1 MNGSL
6 LTPPSPRATNSS
18 PLPPSP
24 SPSPSPPSPSLLPLS
39 PRPPPLPPLVSP
51 PPQAHPS
58 SLSDTPTPSPS
69 PCLSWTEFCEL
80 HARVAAGDFAR
91 HFRAFLLENPHYSPD
106 SAAAFCRRF
115 TDRFVRHFQSEL
127 EGALPPSC
135 ASGREDMVSWAPQS
149 DATSLEEEAVSP
161 LSASGGAVLPCPP
174 TNTTRAAS
182 KPAPTRLVLDNRSG
196 DRFQDSYAHGQVLPP
211 SSSSSCC
218 SSVGGNNG
226 RREERGAM
234 IAPGNGEAPV
244 EEEEDSWLGVAS
256 VGEDIEP
263 EEREGESTEVD
274 GADPSHTP
282 QIQPSS
288 SSVTPPP
295 GSKGNSTPNSSK
307 NKLKKRFSLRSVGR
321 SVRGSV
327 RGILHWRSSSSDS
340 AQSQLPSSYSYTMG
354 VQDATLVSTS
364 KRNSGTQPPTPTSS
378 MPVSLSMPLSL
389 PHSSSSSLPPSS
401 SSSATSL
408 SLSEAARDRRRSNGE
423 GGEKEKWSHRLE
435 KLRLSRS
442 PPPVLTPNTAGSHSA
457 SSTLPPSS
465 AAAAGMGPPRKVG
478 RLVREGGVSVS
489 SSNDELSGSH
499 GFSGFSFGLLH
510 HGTDNNN
517 AASASSA
524 AAQAGSVQPLASGGN
539 VPWRG
544 GRWHKCRLVLKERDR
559 DGGERGEEYYL
570 EFFIPP
576 KSSKP
581 RLTVP
586 CCSIVDVRSTT
597 ALEVPDKENT
607 FLLQLEG
614 SAQYVIETRDA
625 VQMRAWLSDIRNG
638 ICLSE
643 QEDAEGVCGGP
654 LDISGTPEIVD
665 RLSQVCYGGIGGSSP
680 LMDPLPPELP
690 PRAPLDEPD
699 SRILGGGGAS
709 LGTPF
714 AETPDATGSF
724 LFSETTTAE
733 AVEHPLSEC
742 QWFHGT
748 LSRLKAAQLVLAG
761 GPASH
766 GVFLVRQ
773 SETRRGEYVLTF
785 NFQGK
790 AKHLRLSLNED
801 GQCRVQH
808 LWFQSIFDM
817 LEHFRVHPI
826 PLESGGASDVTLIS
840 FVGATAV
847 RQPDLTS
854 RPRSPPQPPPLPPGR
869 PPPPTPPQER
879 GNETEVAGGGAGGG
893 GGGGGAA
900 VVTMT
905 TTAAA
910 GAGGGGSGGSGG
922 GSGGG
927 VEDWEE
933 RDRDTPLRQLEAVE
947 GEERE
952 GARAPRAID
961 NQYSFF

>member
-6 LTPPSPRATNSS
+6 LTPPSPRAANSS

-135 ASGREDMVSWAPQS
+135 ASGRDDMVSWAPQS

-174 TNTTRAAS
+174 TNAMRASS
-182 KPAPTRLVLDNRSG
+182 KPAPPRLVLENRSG
-196 DRFQDSYAHGQVLPP
+196 DRFQDSYAHSQVLPP

-226 RREERGAM
+226 RREERGAI

-256 VGEDIEP
+256 VGEDVEP

-274 GADPSHTP
+274 SADPSHTP
-282 QIQPSS
+282 QIPPSS

-295 GSKGNSTPNSSK
+295 GSKGNSTPNSK

-354 VQDATLVSTS
+354 VQDAALVSTS

-442 PPPVLTPNTAGSHSA
+442 PPPVLTPTGGSHSA

-465 AAAAGMGPPRKVG
+465 AAAAMGPPRKVG
-478 RLVREGGVSVS
+478 RLVREGGVTVS
-489 SSNDELSGSH
+489 SSNDELSAGH

-510 HGTDNNN
+510 HSTDNNS
-517 AASASSA
+517 AASA
-524 AAQAGSVQPLASGGN
+524 AAQTGPVQPLASGGN

-544 GRWHKCRLVLKERDR
+544 GRWHKCRLVLRERDR
-559 DGGERGEEYYL
+559 EGGERGEEYYL

-665 RLSQVCYGGIGGSSP
+665 RLSQGTC
-680 LMDPLPPELP
+680 DQLP

-879 GNETEVAGGGAGGG
+879 GNETEAGGG
-893 GGGGGAA
+893 
-900 VVTMT
+900 
-905 TTAAA
+905 
-910 GAGGGGSGGSGG
+910 GG

>member
-6 LTPPSPRATNSS
+6 LTPPSPRAASSS

-39 PRPPPLPPLVSP
+39 PRPPPLPP
-51 PPQAHPS
+51 PQAAQQQHPS
-58 SLSDTPTPSPS
+58 SLSETPTPSPS
-69 PCLSWTEFCEL
+69 PSLSWTEFCEL

-91 HFRAFLLENPHYSPD
+91 HFRAFLLENPRYGAD

-115 TDRFVRHFQSEL
+115 TDRFARHFQSEL
-127 EGALPPSC
+127 EGAPLPP
-135 ASGREDMVSWAPQS
+135 ASSARDDLASWAPPS
-149 DATSLEEEAVSP
+149 DATSLEEEAASP
-161 LSASGGAVLPCPP
+161 LSPGGSCGGGCGGDTP
-174 TNTTRAAS
+174 RAAPR
-182 KPAPTRLVLDNRSG
+182 PAPARLVLDGRG
-196 DRFQDSYAHGQVLPP
+196 GEDSYAHGHVLPP

-226 RREERGAM
+226 RRGEDRSGA
-234 IAPGNGEAPV
+234 AATPGNGNEAPV
-244 EEEEDSWLGVAS
+244 EEEEEEDGWLG
-256 VGEDIEP
+256 GEPSSLDQ
-263 EEREGESTEVD
+263 D
-274 GADPSHTP
+274 QDQDPAHTP
-282 QIQPSS
+282 QTPPSS
-288 SSVTPPP
+288 LTPPP
-295 GSKGNSTPNSSK
+295 SKS
-307 NKLKKRFSLRSVGR
+307 KLKKRFSLRSVGR

-327 RGILHWRSSSSDS
+327 RGILHWRSASSD
-340 AQSQLPSSYSYTMG
+340 AAANPNPLPSSYSYTMG
-354 VQDATLVSTS
+354 VQDAANANAAGA
-364 KRNSGTQPPTPTSS
+364 KRGSGTQPPTPTSS
-378 MPVSLSMPLSL
+378 AMPVSLSMPLSL

-408 SLSEAARDRRRSNGE
+408 SLAEAARDRRRSNGE
-423 GGEKEKWSHRLE
+423 GGEKDKWSHRLE

-442 PPPVLTPNTAGSHSA
+442 PPPVFMPA
-457 SSTLPPSS
+457 SSSLLPPPSGGGG
-465 AAAAGMGPPRKVG
+465 ARKG
-478 RLVREGGVSVS
+478 RLVREGGVTVS
-489 SSNDELSGSH
+489 ASSDELTGSH
-499 GFSGFSFGLLH
+499 GGGFAGFSFSLLH
-510 HGTDNNN
+510 HGD
-517 AASASSA
+517 SSPA
-524 AAQAGSVQPLASGGN
+524 AAPGGPLAAGGGTL
-539 VPWRG
+539 PWRG
-544 GRWHKCRLVLKERDR
+544 GRWHKCRLVLRERDR
-559 DGGERGEEYYL
+559 EGGERGEEYYL

-586 CCSIVDVRSTT
+586 CCSMVEVRSTT

-607 FLLQLEG
+607 FLLQVDG
-614 SAQYVIETRDA
+614 GTQYVIETRDA

-643 QEDAEGVCGGP
+643 PEDPEGCGP
-654 LDISGTPEIVD
+654 LDLSGTPDIGD
-665 RLSQVCYGGIGGSSP
+665 RLSQVCYGGIDS
-680 LMDPLPPELP
+680 LPPELP

-699 SRILGGGGAS
+699 GRILGGGGAS

-724 LFSETTTAE
+724 LFSDPAPSEQDQ
-733 AVEHPLSEC
+733 HPLSEC

-847 RQPDLTS
+847 RQPGRDRAGS
-854 RPRSPPQPPPLPPGR
+854 RPTVCDVITTRHPDSPS
-869 PPPPTPPQER
+869 TPISDCVLDQQ
-879 GNETEVAGGGAGGG
+879 
-893 GGGGGAA
+893 
-900 VVTMT
+900 
-905 TTAAA
+905 
-910 GAGGGGSGGSGG
+910 
-922 GSGGG
+922 
-927 VEDWEE
+927 
-933 RDRDTPLRQLEAVE
+933 TP
-947 GEERE
+947 
-952 GARAPRAID
+952 
-961 NQYSFF
+961 

>member
-6 LTPPSPRATNSS
+6 LTPPSPRAAANSS

-127 EGALPPSC
+127 EGALPASC

-161 LSASGGAVLPCPP
+161 LSATGGAVPPC
-174 TNTTRAAS
+174 AAANAVRPAN
-182 KPAPTRLVLDNRSG
+182 KPAPARLVLDTRGG

-226 RREERGAM
+226 RREERGGGLV
-234 IAPGNGEAPV
+234 APGNGEAPV
-244 EEEEDSWLGVAS
+244 EEEEDSWLGAAS
-256 VGEDIEP
+256 VGEDGEQ
-263 EEREGESTEVD
+263 EEREGESAEAD
-274 GADPSHTP
+274 GTDSSHP
-282 QIQPSS
+282 PHVAAS

-295 GSKGNSTPNSSK
+295 PGSKGTPTSSK

-340 AQSQLPSSYSYTMG
+340 AQSPLPSSYSYTMG
-354 VQDATLVSTS
+354 VHDAAPGSAS
-364 KRNSGTQPPTPTSS
+364 KRSAATQPPTPTSS

-442 PPPVLTPNTAGSHSA
+442 PPPILTPANSS

-465 AAAAGMGPPRKVG
+465 AAAAAMAPPRKVG

-489 SSNDELSGSH
+489 SSTDELSASH

-510 HGTDNNN
+510 HGTDNN
-517 AASASSA
+517 SATSPQGGA
-524 AAQAGSVQPLASGGN
+524 PQPPPGGGGGG

-544 GRWHKCRLVLKERDR
+544 GRWHKCRLVLRERDR
-559 DGGERGEEYYL
+559 EGGERGEEYYL

-607 FLLQLEG
+607 FLLQLDAA
-614 SAQYVIETRDA
+614 AQYVIETRDA

-643 QEDAEGVCGGP
+643 QEDPDAVCGAA
-654 LDISGTPEIVD
+654 LDVSGTPEIVD

-690 PRAPLDEPD
+690 PRAPLDESD
-699 SRILGGGGAS
+699 GRILGGGGAS

-724 LFSETTTAE
+724 LFSETSSSE

-847 RQPDLTS
+847 RQPGRDRAGS
-854 RPRSPPQPPPLPPGR
+854 RPTVCDVITTRHPDSPS
-869 PPPPTPPQER
+869 TPISDCVLDQQ
-879 GNETEVAGGGAGGG
+879 
-893 GGGGGAA
+893 
-900 VVTMT
+900 
-905 TTAAA
+905 
-910 GAGGGGSGGSGG
+910 
-922 GSGGG
+922 
-927 VEDWEE
+927 
-933 RDRDTPLRQLEAVE
+933 TP
-947 GEERE
+947 
-952 GARAPRAID
+952 
-961 NQYSFF
+961 

>member
-6 LTPPSPRATNSS
+6 LTPPSPRTAPNSS

-39 PRPPPLPPLVSP
+39 TRPPPLPPPNPASQPL
-51 PPQAHPS
+51 S
-58 SLSDTPTPSPS
+58 SLSETPTPSPS

-91 HFRAFLLENPHYSPD
+91 HFRAFLQENPHYSPD

-115 TDRFVRHFQSEL
+115 TERFVQHFESEL
-127 EGALPPSC
+127 EGTTV
-135 ASGREDMVSWAPQS
+135 GREGTVCWVAQPDV
-149 DATSLEEEAVSP
+149 TSLEEDAASPSLLPPEAATP
-161 LSASGGAVLPCPP
+161 CLP
-174 TNTTRAAS
+174 THTRAAP
-182 KPAPTRLVLDNRSG
+182 KPVSIQEGRGTEQFQSAG
-196 DRFQDSYAHGQVLPP
+196 AFQDSYAHTQILPP
-211 SSSSSCC
+211 SSSSSC
-218 SSVGGNNG
+218 SSSMGGNNG
-226 RREERGAM
+226 RREERG
-234 IAPGNGEAPV
+234 IAVKYNQPEYKDL
-244 EEEEDSWLGVAS
+244 EEEDDSWVGPVAGEEVETDL
-256 VGEDIEP
+256 VGKDNED
-263 EEREGESTEVD
+263 EGDTTLD
-274 GADPSHTP
+274 RADLSQTPTCPS
-282 QIQPSS
+282 PSS
-288 SSVTPPP
+288 TPANS
-295 GSKGNSTPNSSK
+295 GSKGNGTPIGGHSK

-340 AQSQLPSSYSYTMG
+340 PPNCSSGNSAPLPSSYSYTTG
-354 VQDATLVSTS
+354 LQDA
-364 KRNSGTQPPTPTSS
+364 KRNSASQGVPASI
-378 MPVSLSMPLSL
+378 PVSLSLPLSL

-408 SLSEAARDRRRSNGE
+408 SLSEVRDWRRSNGD
-423 GGEKEKWSHRLE
+423 GEKEKWSHRLE

-442 PPPVLTPNTAGSHSA
+442 PPPTLSTTAPPSSA
-457 SSTLPPSS
+457 VSPSALPPSS
-465 AAAAGMGPPRKVG
+465 IGAPRKMG
-478 RLVREGGVSVS
+478 RLVREGGVTVCS
-489 SSNDELSGSH
+489 SSDEFASTH
-499 GFSGFSFGLLH
+499 GFPGFPFGLLH
-510 HGTDNNN
+510 HGTD
-517 AASASSA
+517 ST
-524 AAQAGSVQPLASGGN
+524 ASGHPTAIGGAADG
-539 VPWRG
+539 RG
-544 GRWHKCRLVLKERDR
+544 MRWHKCRLVLKERDK
-559 DGGERGEEYYL
+559 DGGDGGLEYFL
-570 EFFIPP
+570 EFYIPP

-581 RLTVP
+581 RVNVP
-586 CCSIVDVRSTT
+586 CCSTVNVRSTT
-597 ALEVPDKENT
+597 AIEVPDKENT
-607 FLLQLEG
+607 FLLQVEG
-614 SAQYVIETRDA
+614 QVRYVIETRDA
-625 VQMRAWLSDIRNG
+625 VQMRAWLSDIRNA

-643 QEDAEGVCGGP
+643 QEDVEGVCGSA
-654 LDISGTPEIVD
+654 LSELSGMPEFND
-665 RLSQVCYGGIGGSSP
+665 RLSQVCYGGVGGSP
-680 LMDPLPPELP
+680 QLEPLPPELP
-690 PRAPLDEPD
+690 PRAPLDESD
-699 SRILGGGGAS
+699 SRLLGGGGAS

-724 LFSETTTAE
+724 LFSEGSVSET
-733 AVEHPLSEC
+733 VEHPLSEC

-761 GPASH
+761 GMASH

-840 FVGATAV
+840 FVGATNV

-854 RPRSPPQPPPLPPGR
+854 RPRSPPQPPPPPLPPGR

-879 GNETEVAGGGAGGG
+879 GSETE
-893 GGGGGAA
+893 
-900 VVTMT
+900 
-905 TTAAA
+905 AA
-910 GAGGGGSGGSGG
+910 GASSGA
-922 GSGGG
+922 
-927 VEDWEE
+927 EECEE
-933 RDRDTPLRQLEAVE
+933 RDPPLLQLEGVE

-952 GARAPRAID
+952 GGRARAID

>member
-6 LTPPSPRATNSS
+6 LTPPSPRAASSS
-18 PLPPSP
+18 PLPP

-39 PRPPPLPPLVSP
+39 SRPPPLPPLISP
-51 PPQAHPS
+51 PPQGPTS

-91 HFRAFLLENPHYSPD
+91 HFRAFLQENPHYSPD
-106 SAAAFCRRF
+106 AAGAFCRRF

-127 EGALPPSC
+127 EGTGPPNC
-135 ASGREDMVSWAPQS
+135 VSGREDMGSWAPQI
-149 DATSLEEEAVSP
+149 DPPSLEEEVVCLLP
-161 LSASGGAVLPCPP
+161 PPGGLPRPGAPGGLPRPGAKQPP
-174 TNTTRAAS
+174 A
-182 KPAPTRLVLDNRSG
+182 RLVLEHRGG
-196 DRFQDSYAHGQVLPP
+196 DRFQDSYAHTQMLPP
-211 SSSSSCC
+211 SSSSSCS

-226 RREERGAM
+226 RREERGGVA
-234 IAPGNGEAPV
+234 AGSEEAPV
-244 EEEEDSWLGVAS
+244 EEEEEEEEEEEDSWLGGVP
-256 VGEDIEP
+256 VGEDGEHP
-263 EEREGESTEVD
+263 EEREAESAED
-274 GADPSHTP
+274 HAD
-282 QIQPSS
+282 SS
-288 SSVTPPP
+288 LSSQNPPPFSSTTPPP
-295 GSKGNSTPNSSK
+295 GSKGNGTPSGSK
-307 NKLKKRFSLRSVGR
+307 GKLKKRFSLRSVGR

-327 RGILHWRSSSSDS
+327 RGILHWRSSSGD
-340 AQSQLPSSYSYTMG
+340 APQSPLPSSYSYTMG
-354 VQDATLVSTS
+354 VHDAAPSS
-364 KRNSGTQPPTPTSS
+364 AKRTSGTQPPTPTSS
-378 MPVSLSMPLSL
+378 MPVSLSLPLSL

-423 GGEKEKWSHRLE
+423 GGEKEKWSHRLD

-442 PPPVLTPNTAGSHSA
+442 PPPSMGLPGSA
-457 SSTLPPSS
+457 SLPPSS
-465 AAAAGMGPPRKVG
+465 AGASSLGASALGPSRRAG

-489 SSNDELSGSH
+489 TTSDELLGSH
-499 GFSGFSFGLLH
+499 GFPGFSFGLLH
-510 HGTDNNN
+510 H
-517 AASASSA
+517 SA
-524 AAQAGSVQPLASGGN
+524 AVADGNGASGQAAPAPALTSGGG

-544 GRWHKCRLVLKERDR
+544 GRWHKCRLVLKEREKE
-559 DGGERGEEYYL
+559 GAERGEEYYL

-576 KSSKP
+576 KASKP
-581 RLTVP
+581 RVTVA
-586 CCSIVDVRSTT
+586 CCSMVDVRSTT

-614 SAQYVIETRDA
+614 AVQYVIETRDA

-643 QEDAEGVCGGP
+643 QDEGEGRCGAH
-654 LDISGTPEIVD
+654 LDISGTPEFGD

-680 LMDPLPPELP
+680 LMEPLPPELP

-699 SRILGGGGAS
+699 GRLLGGGGAS

-724 LFSETTTAE
+724 LFSEVTSSET
-733 AVEHPLSEC
+733 VEHPLSEC

-761 GPASH
+761 GLASH

-847 RQPDLTS
+847 RQPGRDRAGS
-854 RPRSPPQPPPLPPGR
+854 RPTVCEVISTRHPDSPS
-869 PPPPTPPQER
+869 TPISDCVLDQQ
-879 GNETEVAGGGAGGG
+879 
-893 GGGGGAA
+893 
-900 VVTMT
+900 
-905 TTAAA
+905 
-910 GAGGGGSGGSGG
+910 
-922 GSGGG
+922 
-927 VEDWEE
+927 
-933 RDRDTPLRQLEAVE
+933 TP
-947 GEERE
+947 
-952 GARAPRAID
+952 
-961 NQYSFF
+961 

>member
-1 MNGSL
+1 PNMNGSL
-6 LTPPSPRATNSS
+6 LTPPSPRAAASSS
-18 PLPPSP
+18 PLPPSPSP

-39 PRPPPLPPLVSP
+39 PRPPPLPPPASAGQPL
-51 PPQAHPS
+51 S

-115 TDRFVRHFQSEL
+115 TDRFVQHFESEL
-127 EGALPPSC
+127 EGSGT
-135 ASGREDMVSWAPQS
+135 GREGTGSWVAQS
-149 DATSLEEEAVSP
+149 DGTSLEEEATSP
-161 LSASGGAVLPCPP
+161 PLMPSEAAGPCLPTHVRAPPKPLPARKGLDGQGGERLQNPAV
-174 TNTTRAAS
+174 
-182 KPAPTRLVLDNRSG
+182 
-196 DRFQDSYAHGQVLPP
+196 FQDSYTHTQILPP
-211 SSSSSCC
+211 SSSSSC
-218 SSVGGNNG
+218 SSSMGGNNG
-226 RREERGAM
+226 RREERALTVKQYPN
-234 IAPGNGEAPV
+234 ILPGNGDM
-244 EEEEDSWLGVAS
+244 EEEEDGW
-256 VGEDIEP
+256 VGP
-263 EEREGESTEVD
+263 VTGEEAESDELAGRDGEVESGALTD
-274 GADPSHTP
+274 GADGSQTPTSPSG
-282 QIQPSS
+282 IQLHC
-288 SSVTPPP
+288 
-295 GSKGNSTPNSSK
+295 GSKGVSSVVAGGPSK
-307 NKLKKRFSLRSVGR
+307 TKLKKRFSLRSVGR

-327 RGILHWRSSSSDS
+327 RGILHWRSSSSES
-340 AQSQLPSSYSYTMG
+340 PQSCSPAGPAQLPSSYSYTTG
-354 VQDATLVSTS
+354 LQDG
-364 KRNSGTQPPTPTSS
+364 KRSS
-378 MPVSLSMPLSL
+378 ASQVIPASLPVSLSLPLSL

-408 SLSEAARDRRRSNGE
+408 SLSEARDRRRSNGE
-423 GGEKEKWSHRLE
+423 GEKEKWSHRLE

-442 PPPVLTPNTAGSHSA
+442 PPPHTSHLCGA
-457 SSTLPPSS
+457 LLRP
-465 AAAAGMGPPRKVG
+465 AALSPAP
-478 RLVREGGVSVS
+478 EQCGGLQE
-489 SSNDELSGSH
+489 DRQAR
-499 GFSGFSFGLLH
+499 FSFGLLH
-510 HGTDNNN
+510 HSTDNNN
-517 AASASSA
+517 ATSGSTVGQLSA
-524 AAQAGSVQPLASGGN
+524 VQPPTTGGAIGG
-539 VPWRG
+539 RG
-544 GRWHKCRLVLKERDR
+544 TRWHKCRLVLKERDKE
-559 DGGERGEEYYL
+559 GERGEEYFL
-570 EFFIPP
+570 EFYIPP
-576 KSSKP
+576 KSSKA
-581 RLTVP
+581 RLTVL

-607 FLLQLEG
+607 FLLQLDG
-614 SAQYVIETRDA
+614 QVQYVVETRDA

-643 QEDAEGVCGGP
+643 QEEVEGVCGGVQTD
-654 LDISGTPEIVD
+654 LSGTPEFSD
-665 RLSQVCYGGIGGSSP
+665 RLSQVCYGGMGGSP
-680 LMDPLPPELP
+680 LLEPLPPELP
-690 PRAPLDEPD
+690 PRAPLDESD
-699 SRILGGGGAS
+699 SRVLGGGGAS

-724 LFSETTTAE
+724 LFSEGSAAE
-733 AVEHPLSEC
+733 PAEHPLSEC

-761 GPASH
+761 GMASH

-854 RPRSPPQPPPLPPGR
+854 RPRSPPQPPPPPLPPGR

-879 GNETEVAGGGAGGG
+879 GSDAEL
-893 GGGGGAA
+893 
-900 VVTMT
+900 
-905 TTAAA
+905 
-910 GAGGGGSGGSGG
+910 AGGGGSGP
-922 GSGGG
+922 
-927 VEDWEE
+927 EECEE
-933 RDRDTPLRQLEAVE
+933 RERDTPLRQLEGGVE

-952 GARAPRAID
+952 GGRARAID
-961 NQYSFF
+961 N

>member
-6 LTPPSPRATNSS
+6 LTPPSPRVANSS

-24 SPSPSPPSPSLLPLS
+24 SPSPSPPSPSLLPLM
-39 PRPPPLPPLVSP
+39 PRPSPLPALVTP
-51 PPQAHPS
+51 PPAALS

-106 SAAAFCRRF
+106 SASAFCRRF

-127 EGALPPSC
+127 QGAPQSC
-135 ASGREDMVSWAPQS
+135 TAAAREETLCSWAPQS
-149 DATSLEEEAVSP
+149 DATSLEDDEALSP
-161 LSASGGAVLPCPP
+161 LSAPPPPRVL
-174 TNTTRAAS
+174 S
-182 KPAPTRLVLDNRSG
+182 KPPCSASRLDPQAPLPP
-196 DRFQDSYAHGQVLPP
+196 HPP

-226 RREERGAM
+226 RRP
-234 IAPGNGEAPV
+234 PGNGGAS
-244 EEEEDSWLGVAS
+244 EEQGEPEEDSWTMGATS
-256 VGEDIEP
+256 IGEETEDRQATAEGAEP
-263 EEREGESTEVD
+263 EGTL
-274 GADPSHTP
+274 
-282 QIQPSS
+282 Q
-288 SSVTPPP
+288 
-295 GSKGNSTPNSSK
+295 NSSK
-307 NKLKKRFSLRSVGR
+307 GHGSKRLKKRFSLRNMSR
-321 SVRGSV
+321 SV
-327 RGILHWRSSSSDS
+327 RGILHWRSTSTELPQSS
-340 AQSQLPSSYSYTMG
+340 SYTMG
-354 VQDATLVSTS
+354 VQDGGC
-364 KRNSGTQPPTPTSS
+364 KRSPVGSAPS

-389 PHSSSSSLPPSS
+389 PHSSQDPP
-401 SSSATSL
+401 AN
-408 SLSEAARDRRRSNGE
+408 RRRSNGE
-423 GGEKEKWSHRLE
+423 NPQQQQQKWTHRLD

-442 PPPVLTPNTAGSHSA
+442 PPPSLTT
-457 SSTLPPSS
+457 PPAAS
-465 AAAAGMGPPRKVG
+465 AATSGGRKAG
-478 RLVREGGVSVS
+478 RLVREGGVTVS
-489 SSNDELSGSH
+489 SSQEDFGGGGGG

-510 HGTDNNN
+510 HGGGGDSSPTANN
-517 AASASSA
+517 A
-524 AAQAGSVQPLASGGN
+524 VQPLASSGS
-539 VPWRG
+539 VAWRG
-544 GRWHKCRLVLKERDR
+544 GRWHKCRLVLRERERD
-559 DGGERGEEYYL
+559 GERGDEYYL

-576 KSSKP
+576 KASKP

-597 ALEVPDKENT
+597 ALEVPDKENS
-607 FLLQLEG
+607 FLLQLD

-643 QEDAEGVCGGP
+643 QDESETGTGP

-665 RLSQVCYGGIGGSSP
+665 RLSQVCYGGIAGSSP
-680 LMDPLPPELP
+680 LTDPLPPELP
-690 PRAPLDEPD
+690 PRAPLDESD

-724 LFSETTTAE
+724 LFSEAPSSDP
-733 AVEHPLSEC
+733 VEHPLSEC

-761 GPASH
+761 GPSSH

-847 RQPDLTS
+847 RQPGRDRAGS
-854 RPRSPPQPPPLPPGR
+854 R
-869 PPPPTPPQER
+869 
-879 GNETEVAGGGAGGG
+879 
-893 GGGGGAA
+893 
-900 VVTMT
+900 
-905 TTAAA
+905 AAA
-910 GAGGGGSGGSGG
+910 CDVISTRHPDSP
-922 GSGGG
+922 S
-927 VEDWEE
+927 
-933 RDRDTPLRQLEAVE
+933 TPISDCVLDQQSS
-947 GEERE
+947 
-952 GARAPRAID
+952 P
-961 NQYSFF
+961 

>member
-6 LTPPSPRATNSS
+6 LTPPSPRAANSS

-91 HFRAFLLENPHYSPD
+91 HFRAFLQENPHYSPD

-127 EGALPPSC
+127 EGAHLPSC
-135 ASGREDMVSWAPQS
+135 ASGRDEMVSWAPQS

-161 LSASGGAVLPCPP
+161 LSVTGGAVLPCPP
-174 TNTTRAAS
+174 TNMMRASS
-182 KPAPTRLVLDNRSG
+182 KPAPTRLVLENRSG
-196 DRFQDSYAHGQVLPP
+196 DVFQDSYAQGQVLPP

-226 RREERGAM
+226 RREERGALVT
-234 IAPGNGEAPV
+234 PGNGEAPV
-244 EEEEDSWLGVAS
+244 EEEEDSWLGVSS
-256 VGEDIEP
+256 VGEDVDTEA
-263 EEREGESTEVD
+263 REAESVEVD
-274 GADPSHTP
+274 GADPSHAP
-282 QIQPSS
+282 HILL

-295 GSKGNSTPNSSK
+295 DSKGNNTPNSSK

-340 AQSQLPSSYSYTMG
+340 AQSPLPSSYSYTMG
-354 VQDATLVSTS
+354 VQDASLVSTS
-364 KRNSGTQPPTPTSS
+364 KRNSATQPPTPTSS

-408 SLSEAARDRRRSNGE
+408 SLSDAARDRRRSNGE

-442 PPPVLTPNTAGSHSA
+442 PPPVLTPTSA
-457 SSTLPPSS
+457 STLPPSS
-465 AAAAGMGPPRKVG
+465 AAAAAASMGPPRKVG

-489 SSNDELSGSH
+489 SSSDELSGSH

-517 AASASSA
+517 ATASALSSA
-524 AAQAGSVQPLASGGN
+524 AAPMGPMHPPASGGN

-544 GRWHKCRLVLKERDR
+544 GRWHKCRLVLRERDR
-559 DGGERGEEYYL
+559 EGERGEEYYL

-586 CCSIVDVRSTT
+586 CCSMVEVRSTT

-607 FLLQLEG
+607 FLLKLEAA
-614 SAQYVIETRDA
+614 AQYVIETRDA

-643 QEDAEGVCGGP
+643 QDDGEGVCGP

-680 LMDPLPPELP
+680 LMESLPPELP

-699 SRILGGGGAS
+699 GRILGGGGAS

-724 LFSETTTAE
+724 LFSDVAVAE

-847 RQPDLTS
+847 RQPGRDRAGS
-854 RPRSPPQPPPLPPGR
+854 RPTVCDVITTRHPDSPS
-869 PPPPTPPQER
+869 TPISDC
-879 GNETEVAGGGAGGG
+879 V
-893 GGGGGAA
+893 
-900 VVTMT
+900 
-905 TTAAA
+905 
-910 GAGGGGSGGSGG
+910 
-922 GSGGG
+922 
-927 VEDWEE
+927 
-933 RDRDTPLRQLEAVE
+933 
-947 GEERE
+947 
-952 GARAPRAID
+952 
-961 NQYSFF
+961 

>member
-6 LTPPSPRATNSS
+6 LTPPSPRAAANSS

-39 PRPPPLPPLVSP
+39 TRPPPLPPPTPASQPL
-51 PPQAHPS
+51 S

-91 HFRAFLLENPHYSPD
+91 HFRAFLQENPHYSPD

-115 TDRFVRHFQSEL
+115 TDRFIQHFESEL
-127 EGALPPSC
+127 EGTSV
-135 ASGREDMVSWAPQS
+135 GREGTVSWVAQS
-149 DATSLEEEAVSP
+149 DVTSLEEDATSP
-161 LSASGGAVLPCPP
+161 SLLPPESSTPCPP
-174 TNTTRAAS
+174 SHTRTAP
-182 KPAPTRLVLDNRSG
+182 KPALTQEGRGSERFQSAG
-196 DRFQDSYAHGQVLPP
+196 TFQDSYAHTQILPP
-211 SSSSSCC
+211 SSSSSC
-218 SSVGGNNG
+218 SSSMGGNNG
-226 RREERGAM
+226 RREDRG
-234 IAPGNGEAPV
+234 IGVKHNQPGYKDL
-244 EEEEDSWLGVAS
+244 EEEEDSWVGPVA
-256 VGEDIEP
+256 GEEVETDVAAGDN
-263 EEREGESTEVD
+263 EGEGDTTLER
-274 GADPSHTP
+274 ADLSQTCPNPSGTP
-282 QIQPSS
+282 ANS
-288 SSVTPPP
+288 
-295 GSKGNSTPNSSK
+295 GSKGNGTPIGGHSK

-327 RGILHWRSSSSDS
+327 RGILHWRSSSSDAPQNCSSGNS
-340 AQSQLPSSYSYTMG
+340 APLPSSYSYTTG
-354 VQDATLVSTS
+354 LQDG
-364 KRNSGTQPPTPTSS
+364 KRNSGSQGVPASL
-378 MPVSLSMPLSL
+378 PVSLSLPLSL

-408 SLSEAARDRRRSNGE
+408 SFSEARDWRRSNGD
-423 GGEKEKWSHRLE
+423 GEKEKWSHRLE

-442 PPPVLTPNTAGSHSA
+442 PPQSLSATAPSSSA
-457 SSTLPPSS
+457 VSPSALPPSS
-465 AAAAGMGPPRKVG
+465 IGAPRKMG
-478 RLVREGGVSVS
+478 RLVREGGVTVCS
-489 SSNDELSGSH
+489 SSDEFASTH
-499 GFSGFSFGLLH
+499 GFPGFSFGLLH
-510 HGTDNNN
+510 HGMDSTGSGHP
-517 AASASSA
+517 AAMGGA
-524 AAQAGSVQPLASGGN
+524 AGG
-539 VPWRG
+539 RG
-544 GRWHKCRLVLKERDR
+544 MRWHKCRLVLKERDK
-559 DGGERGEEYYL
+559 DGGDGGLEYFL
-570 EFFIPP
+570 EFYIPP

-597 ALEVPDKENT
+597 AIEVPDKENT

-614 SAQYVIETRDA
+614 QMQYVIETRDA
-625 VQMRAWLSDIRNG
+625 VQMRAWLSDVRNA

-643 QEDAEGVCGGP
+643 QEDVEGVCGSA
-654 LDISGTPEIVD
+654 LTDLSSTPEFND
-665 RLSQVCYGGIGGSSP
+665 RLSQVCYGGVGGSP
-680 LMDPLPPELP
+680 QLEPLPPELP
-690 PRAPLDEPD
+690 PRAPLDESD
-699 SRILGGGGAS
+699 SRLLGGGGGGLS
-709 LGTPF
+709 TPF

-724 LFSETTTAE
+724 LFSEGSVSE
-733 AVEHPLSEC
+733 LVEHPLSEC

-761 GPASH
+761 GMASH

-840 FVGATAV
+840 FVGASNV
-847 RQPDLTS
+847 RQQDLTS
-854 RPRSPPQPPPLPPGR
+854 RPRSPPQPPPPPLPPGR

-879 GNETEVAGGGAGGG
+879 GSELEAT
-893 GGGGGAA
+893 GGGGASS
-900 VVTMT
+900 
-905 TTAAA
+905 
-910 GAGGGGSGGSGG
+910 GA
-922 GSGGG
+922 
-927 VEDWEE
+927 EECEE
-933 RDRDTPLRQLEAVE
+933 REREPPLLQLEGVE

-952 GARAPRAID
+952 GGRARAID

>member
-6 LTPPSPRATNSS
+6 LTPPSPRAANSS

-39 PRPPPLPPLVSP
+39 SRPPPLPPLMSP
-51 PPQAHPS
+51 PSQAHPS

-91 HFRAFLLENPHYSPD
+91 HFRAFLLENPHYSAD

-135 ASGREDMVSWAPQS
+135 SSARDEVVSWAPQS

-161 LSASGGAVLPCPP
+161 LSVTGGAVPPCPP
-174 TNTTRAAS
+174 TNTTRGSKAA
-182 KPAPTRLVLDNRSG
+182 PARLVLENRGG

-226 RREERGAM
+226 KREESRSVL
-234 IAPGNGEAPV
+234 APGNGDAPV
-244 EEEEDSWLGVAS
+244 EEEEDSWLGAAS
-256 VGEDIEP
+256 VGEEL
-263 EEREGESTEVD
+263 EEREADLSEVD
-274 GADPSHTP
+274 NADSSHTP
-282 QIQPSS
+282 QNPP
-288 SSVTPPP
+288 SVTPPP
-295 GSKGNSTPNSSK
+295 GSKASGTPGSSK
-307 NKLKKRFSLRSVGR
+307 NKLKKRFSLRNVGR

-327 RGILHWRSSSSDS
+327 RGILHWRSSSSD
-340 AQSQLPSSYSYTMG
+340 ATQAQLPSSYSYTMG
-354 VQDATLVSTS
+354 VQDTS
-364 KRNSGTQPPTPTSS
+364 KRTSGTQPPTPTSS

-442 PPPVLTPNTAGSHSA
+442 PPPILTSTASGLHSA
-457 SSTLPPSS
+457 TLPPSS
-465 AAAAGMGPPRKVG
+465 AAAMGPPRKVG

-489 SSNDELSGSH
+489 SSSDEWSGSH

-510 HGTDNNN
+510 HGTDNNP
-517 AASASSA
+517 ASAQSPG
-524 AAQAGSVQPLASGGN
+524 AQPPPVQSLASGGN
-539 VPWRG
+539 VPWSG
-544 GRWHKCRLVLKERDR
+544 GRWHKCRLVLRERDR
-559 DGGERGEEYYL
+559 EGGERGEEYYL

-607 FLLQLEG
+607 FLLQLDG
-614 SAQYVIETRDA
+614 ATQYVIETRDA

-638 ICLSE
+638 VCLSE

-654 LDISGTPEIVD
+654 LDISGTPEIGD

-699 SRILGGGGAS
+699 GRIHGGGGAS

-724 LFSETTTAE
+724 LFSDVTPVE

-840 FVGATAV
+840 FVGATAI
-847 RQPDLTS
+847 RQPGRDRAGS
-854 RPRSPPQPPPLPPGR
+854 RPTACDVITTRHPDSPS
-869 PPPPTPPQER
+869 TPISDCVLDQQ
-879 GNETEVAGGGAGGG
+879 
-893 GGGGGAA
+893 
-900 VVTMT
+900 
-905 TTAAA
+905 
-910 GAGGGGSGGSGG
+910 
-922 GSGGG
+922 
-927 VEDWEE
+927 
-933 RDRDTPLRQLEAVE
+933 TP
-947 GEERE
+947 
-952 GARAPRAID
+952 
-961 NQYSFF
+961 

>member
-6 LTPPSPRATNSS
+6 LTPPSPRAANSS

-91 HFRAFLLENPHYSPD
+91 HFRAFLQENPHYSPD

-127 EGALPPSC
+127 EGAHLPSC
-135 ASGREDMVSWAPQS
+135 ASGRDEMVSWAPQS

-161 LSASGGAVLPCPP
+161 LSVTGGAVLPCPP
-174 TNTTRAAS
+174 TNMMRASS
-182 KPAPTRLVLDNRSG
+182 KPAPTRLVLENRSG
-196 DRFQDSYAHGQVLPP
+196 DVFQDSYAQGQVLPP

-226 RREERGAM
+226 RREERGALVT
-234 IAPGNGEAPV
+234 PGNGEAPV
-244 EEEEDSWLGVAS
+244 EEEEDSWLGVSS
-256 VGEDIEP
+256 VGEDVDTEA
-263 EEREGESTEVD
+263 REAESVEVD
-274 GADPSHTP
+274 GADPSHAP
-282 QIQPSS
+282 HILL

-295 GSKGNSTPNSSK
+295 DSKGNNTPNSSK

-340 AQSQLPSSYSYTMG
+340 AQSPLPSSYSYTMG
-354 VQDATLVSTS
+354 VQDASLVSTS
-364 KRNSGTQPPTPTSS
+364 KRNSATQPPTPTSS

-408 SLSEAARDRRRSNGE
+408 SLSDAARDRRRSNGE

-442 PPPVLTPNTAGSHSA
+442 PPPVLTPTSA
-457 SSTLPPSS
+457 STLPPSS
-465 AAAAGMGPPRKVG
+465 AAAAASMGPPRKVG

-489 SSNDELSGSH
+489 SSSDELSGSH

-517 AASASSA
+517 ATASALSSA
-524 AAQAGSVQPLASGGN
+524 AAPMGPMHPPASGGN

-544 GRWHKCRLVLKERDR
+544 GRWHKCRLVLRERDR
-559 DGGERGEEYYL
+559 EGERGEEYYL

-586 CCSIVDVRSTT
+586 CCSMVEVRSTT

-607 FLLQLEG
+607 FLLKLEAA
-614 SAQYVIETRDA
+614 AQYVIETRDA

-643 QEDAEGVCGGP
+643 QDDGEGVCGP

-680 LMDPLPPELP
+680 LMESLPPELP

-699 SRILGGGGAS
+699 GRILGGGGAS

-724 LFSETTTAE
+724 LFSDVAVAE

-847 RQPDLTS
+847 RQPGRDRAGS
-854 RPRSPPQPPPLPPGR
+854 RPTVCDVITTRHPDSPS
-869 PPPPTPPQER
+869 TPISDCVLDQQ
-879 GNETEVAGGGAGGG
+879 
-893 GGGGGAA
+893 
-900 VVTMT
+900 
-905 TTAAA
+905 
-910 GAGGGGSGGSGG
+910 
-922 GSGGG
+922 
-927 VEDWEE
+927 
-933 RDRDTPLRQLEAVE
+933 TP
-947 GEERE
+947 
-952 GARAPRAID
+952 
-961 NQYSFF
+961 

>member
-1 MNGSL
+1 MM
-6 LTPPSPRATNSS
+6 RAS
-18 PLPPSP
+18 
-24 SPSPSPPSPSLLPLS
+24 
-39 PRPPPLPPLVSP
+39 
-51 PPQAHPS
+51 
-58 SLSDTPTPSPS
+58 
-69 PCLSWTEFCEL
+69 
-80 HARVAAGDFAR
+80 
-91 HFRAFLLENPHYSPD
+91 
-106 SAAAFCRRF
+106 
-115 TDRFVRHFQSEL
+115 
-127 EGALPPSC
+127 
-135 ASGREDMVSWAPQS
+135 
-149 DATSLEEEAVSP
+149 
-161 LSASGGAVLPCPP
+161 
-174 TNTTRAAS
+174 S
-182 KPAPTRLVLDNRSG
+182 KPAPTRLVLENRSG
-196 DRFQDSYAHGQVLPP
+196 DVFQDSYAQGQVLPP

-226 RREERGAM
+226 RREERGALVT
-234 IAPGNGEAPV
+234 PGNGEAPV
-244 EEEEDSWLGVAS
+244 EEEEDSWLGVSS
-256 VGEDIEP
+256 VGEDVDTEA
-263 EEREGESTEVD
+263 REAESVEVD
-274 GADPSHTP
+274 GADPSHAP
-282 QIQPSS
+282 HILL

-295 GSKGNSTPNSSK
+295 DSKGNNTPNSSK

-340 AQSQLPSSYSYTMG
+340 AQSPLPSSYSYTMG
-354 VQDATLVSTS
+354 VQDASLVSTS
-364 KRNSGTQPPTPTSS
+364 KRNSATQPPTPTSS

-408 SLSEAARDRRRSNGE
+408 SLSDAARDRRRSNGE

-442 PPPVLTPNTAGSHSA
+442 PPPVLTPTSA
-457 SSTLPPSS
+457 STLPPSS
-465 AAAAGMGPPRKVG
+465 AAAAAASMGPPRKVG

-489 SSNDELSGSH
+489 SSSDELSGSH

-517 AASASSA
+517 ATASALSSA
-524 AAQAGSVQPLASGGN
+524 AAPMGPMHPPASGGN

-544 GRWHKCRLVLKERDR
+544 GRWHKCRLVLRERDR
-559 DGGERGEEYYL
+559 EGERGEEYYL

-586 CCSIVDVRSTT
+586 CCSMVEVRSTT

-607 FLLQLEG
+607 FLLKLEAA
-614 SAQYVIETRDA
+614 AQYVIETRDA

-643 QEDAEGVCGGP
+643 QDDGEGVCGP

-680 LMDPLPPELP
+680 LMESLPPELP

-699 SRILGGGGAS
+699 GRILGGGGAS

-724 LFSETTTAE
+724 LFSDVAVAE

-847 RQPDLTS
+847 RQPGRDRAGS
-854 RPRSPPQPPPLPPGR
+854 RPTVCDVITTRHPDSPS
-869 PPPPTPPQER
+869 TPISDC
-879 GNETEVAGGGAGGG
+879 V
-893 GGGGGAA
+893 
-900 VVTMT
+900 
-905 TTAAA
+905 
-910 GAGGGGSGGSGG
+910 
-922 GSGGG
+922 
-927 VEDWEE
+927 
-933 RDRDTPLRQLEAVE
+933 
-947 GEERE
+947 
-952 GARAPRAID
+952 
-961 NQYSFF
+961 

>member
-6 LTPPSPRATNSS
+6 LTPPSPRAANSS

-39 PRPPPLPPLVSP
+39 YRPPPLPPLMSP

-80 HARVAAGDFAR
+80 HARVAAGDFA
-91 HFRAFLLENPHYSPD
+91 H
-106 SAAAFCRRF
+106 SAATFCRRF

-135 ASGREDMVSWAPQS
+135 ASGRDDMASWAPQS

-161 LSASGGAVLPCPP
+161 LSGGAVLPCPP
-174 TNTTRAAS
+174 TNTTRASS
-182 KPAPTRLVLDNRSG
+182 KPAPARLVLESRSG
-196 DRFQDSYAHGQVLPP
+196 DRFQDSYAHSQVLPP

-226 RREERGAM
+226 RREERGGM
-234 IAPGNGEAPV
+234 FAPGNGEAPV

-256 VGEDIEP
+256 VEEDVEP
-263 EEREGESTEVD
+263 DEREAECAEVD
-274 GADPSHTP
+274 SADPSYTP
-282 QIQPSS
+282 QIPPSS
-288 SSVTPPP
+288 ASPPP
-295 GSKGNSTPNSSK
+295 GSKGNSTPNSK

-354 VQDATLVSTS
+354 DAALASTS

-408 SLSEAARDRRRSNGE
+408 SLSDAARDRRRSNGE
-423 GGEKEKWSHRLE
+423 GSEKEKWSHRLE

-442 PPPVLTPNTAGSHSA
+442 PPPVLTPTSAGPHSA

-465 AAAAGMGPPRKVG
+465 ASAAALGPPRKVG

-489 SSNDELSGSH
+489 SSSDELSGSH

-524 AAQAGSVQPLASGGN
+524 AAQGGPVPLLISGGN

-559 DGGERGEEYYL
+559 EGSERGEEYYL

-614 SAQYVIETRDA
+614 GAQYVIETRDA

-643 QEDAEGVCGGP
+643 QEDAEGVCMGP

-699 SRILGGGGAS
+699 SRILCGGGAS

-724 LFSETTTAE
+724 LFSEVTTE

-840 FVGATAV
+840 FVGATAL
-847 RQPDLTS
+847 RQPGTTE
-854 RPRSPPQPPPLPPGR
+854 PHSPNTQ
-869 PPPPTPPQER
+869 
-879 GNETEVAGGGAGGG
+879 AGFIGFEKNWKSYG
-893 GGGGGAA
+893 
-900 VVTMT
+900 
-905 TTAAA
+905 
-910 GAGGGGSGGSGG
+910 
-922 GSGGG
+922 
-927 VEDWEE
+927 
-933 RDRDTPLRQLEAVE
+933 
-947 GEERE
+947 
-952 GARAPRAID
+952 I
-961 NQYSFF
+961 

>member
-18 PLPPSP
+18 PLPPP
-24 SPSPSPPSPSLLPLS
+24 PPPSPPSPSLLPLTS
-39 PRPPPLPPLVSP
+39 RPPPLPPLVSP
-51 PPQAHPS
+51 PPQPHPS

-69 PCLSWTEFCEL
+69 PSLSWTEFCEL

-91 HFRAFLLENPHYSPD
+91 HFRAFLQENPHYTPD

-115 TDRFVRHFQSEL
+115 TDRFIRHFQSEL

-135 ASGREDMVSWAPQS
+135 APGHDEGGAWAPPS
-149 DATSLEEEAVSP
+149 DATSLEEDAVSP
-161 LSASGGAVLPCPP
+161 LSGPGGAALRGPP
-174 TNTTRAAS
+174 TGTAQVTP
-182 KPAPTRLVLDNRSG
+182 KPAPSRLVLESRCG
-196 DRFQDSYAHGQVLPP
+196 DRFQDSYAQGGVLPP

-226 RREERGAM
+226 RREERGAVPDPANGD
-234 IAPGNGEAPV
+234 APA
-244 EEEEDSWLGVAS
+244 EEEEDSWLGAAS
-256 VGEDIEP
+256 VDEGVET
-263 EEREGESTEVD
+263 EERGGESSEAD
-274 GADPSHTP
+274 GAPHLP
-282 QIQPSS
+282 L

-295 GSKGNSTPNSSK
+295 DSRGSSLSSSSK

-327 RGILHWRSSSSDS
+327 RGILHWRSSSSDA
-340 AQSQLPSSYSYTMG
+340 AQTPLPSSYSYTVG
-354 VQDATLVSTS
+354 VQDSA
-364 KRNSGTQPPTPTSS
+364 KRGAATQPPTPTSS
-378 MPVSLSMPLSL
+378 MPVSLSMPLCL

-408 SLSEAARDRRRSNGE
+408 SVSEAARDRRRSNGE
-423 GGEKEKWSHRLE
+423 GGEKDKWSHRLE
-435 KLRLSRS
+435 KLRLTRS
-442 PPPVLTPNTAGSHSA
+442 PPPLLSQNVPHGSNS
-457 SSTLPPSS
+457 LPLGS
-465 AAAAGMGPPRKVG
+465 AAAAAPPRKVG

-489 SSNDELSGSH
+489 SSSDELGGSH
-499 GFSGFSFGLLH
+499 VFSGFTFGLLH
-510 HGTDNNN
+510 HGTESSPS
-517 AASASSA
+517 AASAGPQA
-524 AAQAGSVQPLASGGN
+524 APAPPLVSGGR

-544 GRWHKCRLVLKERDR
+544 GRWHKCRLVLRERDR
-559 DGGERGEEYYL
+559 EGGERGEEYYL

-586 CCSIVDVRSTT
+586 CFSIVDVRSTT
-597 ALEVPDKENT
+597 AVEVPDKENT

-625 VQMRAWLSDIRNG
+625 VQMRAWLSDIRNA

-643 QEDAEGVCGGP
+643 QDDAEGFCSP
-654 LDISGTPEIVD
+654 SLDVSGTPETSE

-690 PRAPLDEPD
+690 PRAPLDETD
-699 SRILGGGGAS
+699 GRTFGGSAGM
-709 LGTPF
+709 GTPF
-714 AETPDATGSF
+714 AETPEATGSF
-724 LFSETTTAE
+724 LFSDAVTSD

-840 FVGATAV
+840 FVGAAAV
-847 RQPDLTS
+847 RQPDSTS

-879 GNETEVAGGGAGGG
+879 GSEAEPT
-893 GGGGGAA
+893 GGGAA
-900 VVTMT
+900 PPLGAAA
-905 TTAAA
+905 AAA
-910 GAGGGGSGGSGG
+910 GGAGSGGGSGGSGG

-933 RDRDTPLRQLEAVE
+933 RERDTPLRQLDAVD
-947 GEERE
+947 GEDRDA
-952 GARAPRAID
+952 ARAPRAVD

>member
-6 LTPPSPRATNSS
+6 LTPPSPRVSGSS

-24 SPSPSPPSPSLLPLS
+24 SPSPP
-39 PRPPPLPPLVSP
+39 
-51 PPQAHPS
+51 
-58 SLSDTPTPSPS
+58 
-69 PCLSWTEFCEL
+69 SWTEFCEL

-91 HFRAFLLENPHYSPD
+91 HFRAFLLENPHYSAD

-127 EGALPPSC
+127 EGALPPGST
-135 ASGREDMVSWAPQS
+135 AGRDEMMSWAPPS

-161 LSASGGAVLPCPP
+161 LAGPGGPALPLP
-174 TNTTRAAS
+174 TGAARGPS
-182 KPAPTRLVLDNRSG
+182 RPAPSRR
-196 DRFQDSYAHGQVLPP
+196 
-211 SSSSSCC
+211 
-218 SSVGGNNG
+218 NG
-226 RREERGAM
+226 
-234 IAPGNGEAPV
+234 
-244 EEEEDSWLGVAS
+244 
-256 VGEDIEP
+256 
-263 EEREGESTEVD
+263 
-274 GADPSHTP
+274 
-282 QIQPSS
+282 
-288 SSVTPPP
+288 
-295 GSKGNSTPNSSK
+295 TPNSSK

-327 RGILHWRSSSSDS
+327 RGILHWRR
-340 AQSQLPSSYSYTMG
+340 T
-354 VQDATLVSTS
+354 
-364 KRNSGTQPPTPTSS
+364 PP
-378 MPVSLSMPLSL
+378 
-389 PHSSSSSLPPSS
+389 PPREVPPRSPPRPPPPS

-423 GGEKEKWSHRLE
+423 GGEKDKWSHRLE

-442 PPPVLTPNTAGSHSA
+442 PP
-457 SSTLPPSS
+457 
-465 AAAAGMGPPRKVG
+465 
-478 RLVREGGVSVS
+478 
-489 SSNDELSGSH
+489 
-499 GFSGFSFGLLH
+499 LLH
-510 HGTDNNN
+510 HGAESNST
-517 AASASSA
+517 APGAQPG
-524 AAQAGSVQPLASGGN
+524 AQAAPVLSLASGGT

-544 GRWHKCRLVLKERDR
+544 GRWHKCRLVLRERDR
-559 DGGERGEEYYL
+559 EGGERGEEYYL

-576 KSSKP
+576 KASKA

-586 CCSIVDVRSTT
+586 CFSIVDVRSTT

-607 FLLQLEG
+607 FLLQLDG

-625 VQMRAWLSDIRNG
+625 VQMRAWLSDIRNA
-638 ICLSE
+638 ICLRTSGLISASKRSDWTLDVAANSSVRVHSP
-643 QEDAEGVCGGP
+643 EDACEGNLIHRYSSKAS
-654 LDISGTPEIVD
+654 LDVSGTPEIGE

-680 LMDPLPPELP
+680 LLDPLPPELP

-699 SRILGGGGAS
+699 GRNFGGGGAG

-714 AETPDATGSF
+714 AETPEATGSF
-724 LFSETTTAE
+724 LFSDTVTSE

-847 RQPDLTS
+847 RQPGRDRAGS
-854 RPRSPPQPPPLPPGR
+854 RPAVCDAITTRHPDSPSTPISDCVLSGRLP
-869 PPPPTPPQER
+869 
-879 GNETEVAGGGAGGG
+879 
-893 GGGGGAA
+893 
-900 VVTMT
+900 
-905 TTAAA
+905 
-910 GAGGGGSGGSGG
+910 
-922 GSGGG
+922 
-927 VEDWEE
+927 
-933 RDRDTPLRQLEAVE
+933 
-947 GEERE
+947 
-952 GARAPRAID
+952 
-961 NQYSFF
+961 

>member
-6 LTPPSPRATNSS
+6 LTPPSPRAAANSS

-39 PRPPPLPPLVSP
+39 TRPPPLPPPAPASQPL
-51 PPQAHPS
+51 S

-115 TDRFVRHFQSEL
+115 TDRFVRHFESEL
-127 EGALPPSC
+127 EGTGV
-135 ASGREDMVSWAPQS
+135 GREGTVNWVAQS
-149 DATSLEEEAVSP
+149 DVTSLEED
-161 LSASGGAVLPCPP
+161 
-174 TNTTRAAS
+174 AAS
-182 KPAPTRLVLDNRSG
+182 PSLLPQEAATPCLPTHTRDMPKPVLTQEDCG
-196 DRFQDSYAHGQVLPP
+196 TERFQNTGAFQDLYAHTQILPP
-211 SSSSSCC
+211 SSSSSC
-218 SSVGGNNG
+218 SSSMGGNNG
-226 RREERGAM
+226 RREERGTAVKHN
-234 IAPGNGEAPV
+234 PSGYKDL
-244 EEEEDSWLGVAS
+244 EEEEDSWVGQVAGEEVETEI
-256 VGEDIEP
+256 VGRDD
-263 EEREGESTEVD
+263 EGESESNLER
-274 GADPSHTP
+274 ADLSQTLTCPNPSGTP
-282 QIQPSS
+282 AN
-288 SSVTPPP
+288 T
-295 GSKGNSTPNSSK
+295 GSKGNGTPIGGHSK

-340 AQSQLPSSYSYTMG
+340 PQNCNVGNINPLPSSYSYTTG
-354 VQDATLVSTS
+354 LQDG
-364 KRNSGTQPPTPTSS
+364 KRNSGSQGIPASL
-378 MPVSLSMPLSL
+378 PVSLSLPLSL

-408 SLSEAARDRRRSNGE
+408 SLSEARDWRRSNGD
-423 GGEKEKWSHRLE
+423 GEKEKWSHRLE

-442 PPPVLTPNTAGSHSA
+442 PPPTLSATATGSSVVSPSA
-457 SSTLPPSS
+457 LPPSS
-465 AAAAGMGPPRKVG
+465 VSAPRKMG
-478 RLVREGGVSVS
+478 RLVREGGVTVCS
-489 SSNDELSGSH
+489 SSDEFASTH
-499 GFSGFSFGLLH
+499 GFPGFSFGLLH
-510 HGTDNNN
+510 HGTD
-517 AASASSA
+517 ST
-524 AAQAGSVQPLASGGN
+524 ASGHLTATGG
-539 VPWRG
+539 VAGGRG
-544 GRWHKCRLVLKERDR
+544 MRWHKCRLVLKERDK
-559 DGGERGEEYYL
+559 DGGDGGLEYFL
-570 EFFIPP
+570 EFYIPP

-586 CCSIVDVRSTT
+586 CGSIVDVRSTT
-597 ALEVPDKENT
+597 AIEVPDKENT

-614 SAQYVIETRDA
+614 QAQYVIETRDA
-625 VQMRAWLSDIRNG
+625 VQMRAWLSDIRNA

-643 QEDAEGVCGGP
+643 QEDVEGVCGSA
-654 LDISGTPEIVD
+654 LTDLSVTPEFSD
-665 RLSQVCYGGIGGSSP
+665 RLSQVCYGGVGGSP
-680 LMDPLPPELP
+680 RLEPLPPELP
-690 PRAPLDEPD
+690 PRAPLDESD
-699 SRILGGGGAS
+699 SRLLGGGGTG

-724 LFSETTTAE
+724 LFSEGSVSET
-733 AVEHPLSEC
+733 VEHPLSEC

-761 GPASH
+761 GMASH

-840 FVGATAV
+840 FVGATNV
-847 RQPDLTS
+847 RQPGRERAGS
-854 RPRSPPQPPPLPPGR
+854 RPTVCDVITTRHPDSPS
-869 PPPPTPPQER
+869 TPISDCVLDQQ
-879 GNETEVAGGGAGGG
+879 
-893 GGGGGAA
+893 
-900 VVTMT
+900 
-905 TTAAA
+905 
-910 GAGGGGSGGSGG
+910 
-922 GSGGG
+922 
-927 VEDWEE
+927 
-933 RDRDTPLRQLEAVE
+933 TP
-947 GEERE
+947 
-952 GARAPRAID
+952 
-961 NQYSFF
+961 

>member
-6 LTPPSPRATNSS
+6 LTPPSPRAASSS

-24 SPSPSPPSPSLLPLS
+24 SPSPPSPSMLPLSPS
-39 PRPPPLPPLVSP
+39 PRPPPLLPPLVSP
-51 PPQAHPS
+51 PPQAAAHPSS

-106 SAAAFCRRF
+106 SASAFCRRF

-127 EGALPPSC
+127 EGALPSGC
-135 ASGREDMVSWAPQS
+135 ASARDDMASWAPQS
-149 DATSLEEEAVSP
+149 DAASLEEEAVSP
-161 LSASGGAVLPCPP
+161 LSASGGGILPCP
-174 TNTTRAAS
+174 TATDAARPLS
-182 KPAPTRLVLDNRSG
+182 KPPPPARLVLENRCG

-226 RREERGAM
+226 RREERGGGATA
-234 IAPGNGEAPV
+234 APGNGEAPV
-244 EEEEDSWLGVAS
+244 EEEEDSWLGAAS
-256 VGEDIEP
+256 VGEDAEP
-263 EEREGESTEVD
+263 DEQEAECAE
-274 GADPSHTP
+274 ADDASYSP
-282 QIQPSS
+282 QDPPSS
-288 SSVTPPP
+288 SPASPP
-295 GSKGNSTPNSSK
+295 GSKGNGSSSASK

-327 RGILHWRSSSSDS
+327 RGILHWRSSSGDA
-340 AQSQLPSSYSYTMG
+340 AQSPLPSSYSYTMG
-354 VQDATLVSTS
+354 VQDAALLAPS
-364 KRNSGTQPPTPTSS
+364 KRNSSTQPPTPTSS

-442 PPPVLTPNTAGSHSA
+442 PPPALTPTGAGPHHSS

-465 AAAAGMGPPRKVG
+465 AAASAAAGPPRKVG

-489 SSNDELSGSH
+489 SSTDEFAGSH

-510 HGTDNNN
+510 HGADGN
-517 AASASSA
+517 SSA
-524 AAQAGSVQPLASGGN
+524 AAGSAVQPLASGGS

-544 GRWHKCRLVLKERDR
+544 GRWHKCRLVLRERDR
-559 DGGERGEEYYL
+559 EGGERGEEYYL

-586 CCSIVDVRSTT
+586 CCSMGDVRSTT

-614 SAQYVIETRDA
+614 SSQYVIETRDA

-643 QEDAEGVCGGP
+643 QEDAEGVSVGP

-699 SRILGGGGAS
+699 GRILGGGGVS

-724 LFSETTTAE
+724 LFSEVTPAE

-847 RQPDLTS
+847 RQPGRDRAGS
-854 RPRSPPQPPPLPPGR
+854 RPTVCDVITTRHPDSPS
-869 PPPPTPPQER
+869 TPISDCVLDQQ
-879 GNETEVAGGGAGGG
+879 
-893 GGGGGAA
+893 
-900 VVTMT
+900 
-905 TTAAA
+905 
-910 GAGGGGSGGSGG
+910 
-922 GSGGG
+922 
-927 VEDWEE
+927 
-933 RDRDTPLRQLEAVE
+933 TP
-947 GEERE
+947 
-952 GARAPRAID
+952 
-961 NQYSFF
+961 

>member
-6 LTPPSPRATNSS
+6 LTPPSPRAATAS

-39 PRPPPLPPLVSP
+39 PRPPPLPPLVTSP
-51 PPQAHPS
+51 TLPHPS

-127 EGALPPSC
+127 GGTVPPS
-135 ASGREDMVSWAPQS
+135 AAAEREDAGSWAPQS
-149 DATSLEEEAVSP
+149 DATSLEEDAASP
-161 LSASGGAVLPCPP
+161 PPMSEGATLPCAP
-174 TNTTRAAS
+174 TNPARAPP
-182 KPAPTRLVLDNRSG
+182 KPTPTRLVLENREG
-196 DRFQDSYAHGQVLPP
+196 DRFQDSYAHTQILPP
-211 SSSSSCC
+211 SSSSSCS

-226 RREERGAM
+226 RREDRGATVRPFHV
-234 IAPGNGEAPV
+234 IVPGNGEATA
-244 EEEEDSWLGVAS
+244 EEEEDRWAGVAA
-256 VGEDIEP
+256 VGEEAEP
-263 EEREGESTEVD
+263 VDGEVEPTEVCLD
-274 GADPSHTP
+274 NIDSSHLPQSPTSTIMDPPHSSGSNCTP
-282 QIQPSS
+282 TS
-288 SSVTPPP
+288 
-295 GSKGNSTPNSSK
+295 GGGNSSK
-307 NKLKKRFSLRSVGR
+307 TKLKKRFSLRSVGR

-340 AQSQLPSSYSYTMG
+340 PQSQSPLPSSYSYTMG
-354 VQDATLVSTS
+354 VQDAA
-364 KRNSGTQPPTPTSS
+364 KRTSGTQPPAQASS
-378 MPVSLSMPLSL
+378 MPVSLSLPLSL

-423 GGEKEKWSHRLE
+423 GGGEKEKWSHRLE

-442 PPPVLTPNTAGSHSA
+442 PPAVLSSA
-457 SSTLPPSS
+457 PASAVVSPSSSLPPSS
-465 AAAAGMGPPRKVG
+465 AAASAGHPRKTG
-478 RLVREGGVSVS
+478 RLVREGGVTVS
-489 SSNDELSGSH
+489 SSMDEFAGSH
-499 GFSGFSFGLLH
+499 TFSGFTFGLLH
-510 HGTDNNN
+510 HSTDNNN
-517 AASASSA
+517 AGSA
-524 AAQAGSVQPLASGGN
+524 AAQMGAMQPLGTGATVG
-539 VPWRG
+539 WRG
-544 GRWHKCRLVLKERDR
+544 GRWHKCRLVLRERDKE
-559 DGGERGEEYYL
+559 GGERGEEYYL

-586 CCSIVDVRSTT
+586 CCSIMDVRSTT

-607 FLLQLEG
+607 FLLQLDG
-614 SAQYVIETRDA
+614 PAQYVIETRDA

-643 QEDAEGVCGGP
+643 QDDIEGVCGGQM
-654 LDISGTPEIVD
+654 DISGTPEFGD
-665 RLSQVCYGGIGGSSP
+665 RLSQVCYGGVGGSSP

-690 PRAPLDEPD
+690 PRAPLDE
-699 SRILGGGGAS
+699 SEGRGGGAS

-724 LFSETTTAE
+724 LFSDVAVAE

-761 GPASH
+761 GTASH

-847 RQPDLTS
+847 RQPGRDRAGS
-854 RPRSPPQPPPLPPGR
+854 RPTVCDVITTRHPDSPS
-869 PPPPTPPQER
+869 TPISDCVLDQQ
-879 GNETEVAGGGAGGG
+879 
-893 GGGGGAA
+893 
-900 VVTMT
+900 
-905 TTAAA
+905 
-910 GAGGGGSGGSGG
+910 
-922 GSGGG
+922 
-927 VEDWEE
+927 
-933 RDRDTPLRQLEAVE
+933 TP
-947 GEERE
+947 
-952 GARAPRAID
+952 
-961 NQYSFF
+961 

>member
-51 PPQAHPS
+51 PSQTHPS

-69 PCLSWTEFCEL
+69 PSLSWTEFCEL

-91 HFRAFLLENPHYSPD
+91 HFRAFLLENPHYSTD

-127 EGALPPSC
+127 EGGPPPS
-135 ASGREDMVSWAPQS
+135 RNDMVSWAPPS
-149 DATSLEEEAVSP
+149 DATSLEEEEVSP
-161 LSASGGAVLPCPP
+161 LSAAAGATPP
-174 TNTTRAAS
+174 QAS
-182 KPAPTRLVLDNRSG
+182 SRPEPARLVLENRGG
-196 DRFQDSYAHGQVLPP
+196 DKFQDSHGQALPP

-226 RREERGAM
+226 RREERGVTFS
-234 IAPGNGEAPV
+234 PGNGEGPD
-244 EEEEDSWLGVAS
+244 EDSWPGVAS
-256 VGEDIEP
+256 IGEEP
-263 EEREGESTEVD
+263 QESGE
-274 GADPSHTP
+274 ADPFPQDPSPSAVSCKETP
-282 QIQPSS
+282 I
-288 SSVTPPP
+288 
-295 GSKGNSTPNSSK
+295 SSK

-340 AQSQLPSSYSYTMG
+340 GQNQLSPSYSYTMG
-354 VQDATLVSTS
+354 VQDAGLGPTTKRTS
-364 KRNSGTQPPTPTSS
+364 ATQPPTPTSS

-408 SLSEAARDRRRSNGE
+408 SLSDAARDRRRSNGE
-423 GGEKEKWSHRLE
+423 GGEKDKWSHRLE

-442 PPPVLTPNTAGSHSA
+442 PPPVLLPPPAGSNP
-457 SSTLPPSS
+457 SSMLPPSS
-465 AAAAGMGPPRKVG
+465 AAAAGPQRKVG
-478 RLVREGGVSVS
+478 RLMREGGVSVS
-489 SSNDELSGSH
+489 SSSEELGGSH
-499 GFSGFSFGLLH
+499 AFSGFSFGLLH
-510 HGTDNNN
+510 HGTDSNSVATSPT
-517 AASASSA
+517 AASQGS
-524 AAQAGSVQPLASGGN
+524 QAPLLASGGN
-539 VPWRG
+539 VPWSG
-544 GRWHKCRLVLKERDR
+544 GRWHKCRLVLRARDR
-559 DGGERGEEYYL
+559 EGGERGEEYYL

-576 KSSKP
+576 KASKP
-581 RLTVP
+581 RLTVH
-586 CCSIVDVRSTT
+586 CCSITEVRSTT

-614 SAQYVIETRDA
+614 STQYVIETRDA
-625 VQMRAWLSDIRNG
+625 IQMRAWLSDIRNA
-638 ICLSE
+638 ICISE
-643 QEDAEGVCGGP
+643 QEDAEGGCRGP
-654 LDISGTPEIVD
+654 LDISGTPEAGE
-665 RLSQVCYGGIGGSSP
+665 RLSQICYGGIGGFLP

-699 SRILGGGGAS
+699 GRILGGGGAS

-724 LFSETTTAE
+724 LFSDVAPAE

-840 FVGATAV
+840 FVGATAM

-854 RPRSPPQPPPLPPGR
+854 RPRSPPQPPTLPPGR

-879 GNETEVAGGGAGGG
+879 GELELAGGAVPAGTV
-893 GGGGGAA
+893 AA
-900 VVTMT
+900 T
-905 TTAAA
+905 
-910 GAGGGGSGGSGG
+910 GGGSGGSGG

-927 VEDWEE
+927 SDEWEE
-933 RDRDTPLRQLEAVE
+933 RERDTPLRQLEAVE
-947 GEERE
+947 GEERD

>member
-6 LTPPSPRATNSS
+6 LTPPSPRAANSS

-39 PRPPPLPPLVSP
+39 TRPPPLPPLVSP

-115 TDRFVRHFQSEL
+115 TDRFVRHFQNEL
-127 EGALPPSC
+127 ECALPPSC
-135 ASGREDMVSWAPQS
+135 ATGREEMVSWAPQS

-161 LSASGGAVLPCPP
+161 LSASGGAVLPCAP
-174 TNTTRAAS
+174 TNATRASA

-196 DRFQDSYAHGQVLPP
+196 ERFQDSYAHSQMLPP

-244 EEEEDSWLGVAS
+244 EEEEDSWLGVAA
-256 VGEDIEP
+256 VGEDVEP
-263 EEREGESTEVD
+263 EDGESESTEVCVE
-274 GADPSHTP
+274 GTDPSHTP
-282 QIQPSS
+282 QFSPS

-295 GSKGNSTPNSSK
+295 GSKGSGTPNSK

-340 AQSQLPSSYSYTMG
+340 AQSQSQLPSSYSYTMG
-354 VQDATLVSTS
+354 VQDATLASTS

-423 GGEKEKWSHRLE
+423 SGEKEKWSQRLE

-442 PPPVLTPNTAGSHSA
+442 PPPVLTSATIGSHST
-457 SSTLPPSS
+457 SSSLPPSS
-465 AAAAGMGPPRKVG
+465 AAAAAVGPPRKVG

-517 AASASSA
+517 AASA
-524 AAQAGSVQPLASGGN
+524 AQAGPVQPLASGGN

-544 GRWHKCRLVLKERDR
+544 SRWHKCRLVLRDR
-559 DGGERGEEYYL
+559 DKEGAERGEEYYL

-607 FLLQLEG
+607 FLLQLE
-614 SAQYVIETRDA
+614 SVQYVIETRDA
-625 VQMRAWLSDIRNG
+625 VQMRAWLRDIRNG

-680 LMDPLPPELP
+680 LMDQLPPELP

-699 SRILGGGGAS
+699 GRVLGGGGAS

-724 LFSETTTAE
+724 LFSEGTAAE
-733 AVEHPLSEC
+733 TVEHPLSEC

-847 RQPDLTS
+847 RQPGRDRAGS
-854 RPRSPPQPPPLPPGR
+854 RPTVCDVITTRHPDSPS
-869 PPPPTPPQER
+869 TPISDCVLDQQ
-879 GNETEVAGGGAGGG
+879 
-893 GGGGGAA
+893 
-900 VVTMT
+900 
-905 TTAAA
+905 
-910 GAGGGGSGGSGG
+910 
-922 GSGGG
+922 
-927 VEDWEE
+927 
-933 RDRDTPLRQLEAVE
+933 TP
-947 GEERE
+947 
-952 GARAPRAID
+952 
-961 NQYSFF
+961 

>member
-6 LTPPSPRATNSS
+6 LTPPSPRAANSS

-39 PRPPPLPPLVSP
+39 SRPPPLPPLVTP

-106 SAAAFCRRF
+106 SAATFCRRF

-127 EGALPPSC
+127 EGALPASC
-135 ASGREDMVSWAPQS
+135 ASERDDMASWAPQS

-161 LSASGGAVLPCPP
+161 LSVSGGAVLPCPP
-174 TNTTRAAS
+174 ATNATRASS
-182 KPAPTRLVLDNRSG
+182 KPAPARLVLENRGG
-196 DRFQDSYAHGQVLPP
+196 DRFQDSYAHSQVLPP

-226 RREERGAM
+226 RRGERGGM
-234 IAPGNGEAPV
+234 FAPGGNGEAPV

-256 VGEDIEP
+256 VEEDVEP
-263 EEREGESTEVD
+263 DEREAESAEVD
-274 GADPSHTP
+274 GADPSYSH
-282 QIQPSS
+282 QIPPSS
-288 SSVTPPP
+288 ASPPP
-295 GSKGNSTPNSSK
+295 GAKGNGTPNSK

-340 AQSQLPSSYSYTMG
+340 AQSPLPSSYSYTMG
-354 VQDATLVSTS
+354 VQDAALASSS
-364 KRNSGTQPPTPTSS
+364 KRTSGTQPPTPTSS

-389 PHSSSSSLPPSS
+389 PHSSSLPPSS

-408 SLSEAARDRRRSNGE
+408 SLSDAARDRRRSNGE

-442 PPPVLTPNTAGSHSA
+442 PPPVVTPTSAGPPHSS

-465 AAAAGMGPPRKVG
+465 AAAAGAMGPPRRVG

-489 SSNDELSGSH
+489 SSSDELLSH

-510 HGTDNNN
+510 HGTDNNG
-517 AASASSA
+517 AASASSGA
-524 AAQAGSVQPLASGGN
+524 AHGGGVPQLISGAN

-544 GRWHKCRLVLKERDR
+544 GRWQKCRLVLKERDR
-559 DGGERGEEYYL
+559 EGSERGEEYYL

-607 FLLQLEG
+607 FLLQ
-614 SAQYVIETRDA
+614 
-625 VQMRAWLSDIRNG
+625 
-638 ICLSE
+638 
-643 QEDAEGVCGGP
+643 EDAEGVCMGP

-699 SRILGGGGAS
+699 SRVLCGGGAS

-724 LFSETTTAE
+724 LFSEVTPAE

-840 FVGATAV
+840 FVGATAL
-847 RQPDLTS
+847 RQPGRDRAGSRPTVCRDRPHLTS

-879 GNETEVAGGGAGGG
+879 GDDSEAAGAPGGAAPGAGAAGGAAAAGGGEAVATMATPPTGGG
-893 GGGGGAA
+893 GE
-900 VVTMT
+900 
-905 TTAAA
+905 
-910 GAGGGGSGGSGG
+910 
-922 GSGGG
+922 
-927 VEDWEE
+927 EDWEE
-933 RDRDTPLRQLEAVE
+933 RDRDTPLRQLDAVE

-952 GARAPRAID
+952 GARPPRAID

>member
-6 LTPPSPRATNSS
+6 LTPPSPRAASSS

-91 HFRAFLLENPHYSPD
+91 HFRAFLLENPHYTSD

-135 ASGREDMVSWAPQS
+135 ASGRDDMVGWAPQS
-149 DATSLEEEAVSP
+149 DATSLEEEVASPVS
-161 LSASGGAVLPCPP
+161 ATGGAVPSS
-174 TNTTRAAS
+174 NVTRPAS
-182 KPAPTRLVLDNRSG
+182 KEAPTRLVLDGRSG
-196 DRFQDSYAHGQVLPP
+196 DRFQDSYAHGQLLPP

-226 RREERGAM
+226 RRDDKA
-234 IAPGNGEAPV
+234 ATVAAGNGDAPV
-244 EEEEDSWLGVAS
+244 EEEEDGWLGAPS
-256 VGEDIEP
+256 VGEDVEP
-263 EEREGESTEVD
+263 EERETTE
-274 GADPSHTP
+274 ADRSPCAPLTP
-282 QIQPSS
+282 PSS

-295 GSKGNSTPNSSK
+295 SGAAK
-307 NKLKKRFSLRSVGR
+307 NKVKKRFSLRSVGR

-327 RGILHWRSSSSDS
+327 RGILHWRSASSDS
-340 AQSQLPSSYSYTMG
+340 TASPLPASYSYTVG
-354 VQDATLVSTS
+354 VQDAAFA
-364 KRNSGTQPPTPTSS
+364 RNAATQPPTPTSS
-378 MPVSLSMPLSL
+378 MPVSLSMPLAL
-389 PHSSSSSLPPSS
+389 PHSSSSSLAPSS

-408 SLSEAARDRRRSNGE
+408 SLSDRRRSNGE
-423 GGEKEKWSHRLE
+423 GGEKDKWSQRLE
-435 KLRLSRS
+435 KLRLTRS
-442 PPPVLTPNTAGSHSA
+442 PPPVLTASTA
-457 SSTLPPSS
+457 SSVLPPSS
-465 AAAAGMGPPRKVG
+465 AATAGLAPARKVG

-489 SSNDELSGSH
+489 STHDELSGGH
-499 GFSGFSFGLLH
+499 GFPGFSFALLH
-510 HGTDNNN
+510 HGPDNS
-517 AASASSA
+517 AASPAPA
-524 AAQAGSVQPLASGGN
+524 PPLVSGGN
-539 VPWRG
+539 TPWKG
-544 GRWHKCRLVLKERDR
+544 GRWHKCRLVLRERER
-559 DGGERGEEYYL
+559 EGGEHGDDFYL

-586 CCSIVDVRSTT
+586 CGSVVDVRSTT
-597 ALEVPDKENT
+597 PQELPDKENT

-625 VQMRAWLSDIRNG
+625 GQMRAWLTDIHKG
-638 ICLSE
+638 VCLSG
-643 QEDAEGVCGGP
+643 QEDPDGGAALDGSGMPEMAE
-654 LDISGTPEIVD
+654 
-665 RLSQVCYGGIGGSSP
+665 RLSQVCYGGLGGSSP
-680 LMDPLPPELP
+680 LMDSLPPELP

-699 SRILGGGGAS
+699 GRILGGGAAS

-724 LFSETTTAE
+724 LFSEVTSAE
-733 AVEHPLSEC
+733 VLEHPLSEC

-790 AKHLRLSLNED
+790 AKHLRLSLNEN
-801 GQCRVQH
+801 GHCRVQH

-826 PLESGGASDVTLIS
+826 PLESGGASDVTLMS
-840 FVGATAV
+840 FVGATVV
-847 RQPDLTS
+847 RQPGRDRAGS
-854 RPRSPPQPPPLPPGR
+854 RPTVCDVITTRHPDSPS
-869 PPPPTPPQER
+869 TPISDCVLDQQ
-879 GNETEVAGGGAGGG
+879 
-893 GGGGGAA
+893 
-900 VVTMT
+900 
-905 TTAAA
+905 
-910 GAGGGGSGGSGG
+910 
-922 GSGGG
+922 
-927 VEDWEE
+927 
-933 RDRDTPLRQLEAVE
+933 TP
-947 GEERE
+947 
-952 GARAPRAID
+952 
-961 NQYSFF
+961 

>member
-6 LTPPSPRATNSS
+6 LTPPSPRAANSS

-39 PRPPPLPPLVSP
+39 SRPPPLPPLVSP
-51 PPQAHPS
+51 PSQAHPS

-69 PCLSWTEFCEL
+69 PSLSWTEFCEL

-91 HFRAFLLENPHYSPD
+91 HFRAFLLENPHYTAD

-127 EGALPPSC
+127 EGALPPNC
-135 ASGREDMVSWAPQS
+135 APGRDEMVSWAPPS
-149 DATSLEEEAVSP
+149 DATSLEEEAISP
-161 LSASGGAVLPCPP
+161 LSVTAGAVLPCPAI
-174 TNTTRAAS
+174 NATRAAS
-182 KPAPTRLVLDNRSG
+182 KPAPTRLVLATRSG
-196 DRFQDSYAHGQVLPP
+196 DRFQDSYAQGQVLPP

-226 RREERGAM
+226 RREDRGAM
-234 IAPGNGEAPV
+234 QGPGNGEAPA

-256 VGEDIEP
+256 VGEDVEP
-263 EEREGESTEVD
+263 EEQEAESSEVEQ
-274 GADPSHTP
+274 ADTSHTP
-282 QIQPSS
+282 QIPP

-295 GSKGNSTPNSSK
+295 GSKDNGTPNSSK
-307 NKLKKRFSLRSVGR
+307 NKLKKRFSLRNVGR

-354 VQDATLVSTS
+354 VQDANLASAS

-423 GGEKEKWSHRLE
+423 GGEKDKWSHRLE

-442 PPPVLTPNTAGSHSA
+442 PPPVLTPNAAGSH

-465 AAAAGMGPPRKVG
+465 AAAVGPPRKVG

-510 HGTDNNN
+510 HATDNNN
-517 AASASSA
+517 TASASSS
-524 AAQAGSVQPLASGGN
+524 AAQAGTVAPLASGGN

-544 GRWHKCRLVLKERDR
+544 GRWHKCRLVLRERDR
-559 DGGERGEEYYL
+559 EGGERGEEYYL

-607 FLLQLEG
+607 FLLQLDG

-643 QEDAEGVCGGP
+643 QEDADGVCGGP
-654 LDISGTPEIVD
+654 LDISGTPEI
-665 RLSQVCYGGIGGSSP
+665 VCYGGIGGSSP

-699 SRILGGGGAS
+699 GRIIGGGGAS

-724 LFSETTTAE
+724 LFSDVATAE

-847 RQPDLTS
+847 RQPGRDRAGS
-854 RPRSPPQPPPLPPGR
+854 RPTVCDVITTRHPDSPS
-869 PPPPTPPQER
+869 TPISDC
-879 GNETEVAGGGAGGG
+879 V
-893 GGGGGAA
+893 
-900 VVTMT
+900 
-905 TTAAA
+905 
-910 GAGGGGSGGSGG
+910 
-922 GSGGG
+922 
-927 VEDWEE
+927 
-933 RDRDTPLRQLEAVE
+933 
-947 GEERE
+947 
-952 GARAPRAID
+952 
-961 NQYSFF
+961 